1 MGDRSHSRD
10 QEMNQRVNNRT
21 CIMEWMIEISEQKMD
36 KIKYKHIPIPL
47 VGNVCCGLLS
57 DCCI

>member
-1 MGDRSHSRD
+1 
-10 QEMNQRVNNRT
+10 
-21 CIMEWMIEISEQKMD
+21 MEWMIEISEQKMD
-36 KIKYKHIPIPL
+36 KFKYKHIPIPL